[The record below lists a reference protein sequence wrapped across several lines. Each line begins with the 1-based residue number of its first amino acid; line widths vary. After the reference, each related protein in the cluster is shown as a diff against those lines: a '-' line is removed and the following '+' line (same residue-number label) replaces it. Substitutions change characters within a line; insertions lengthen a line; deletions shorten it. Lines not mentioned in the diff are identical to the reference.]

1 MSDAAEILKSVQ
13 IGLNVVIFLLNTD
26 RGPQATELCNE
37 CAILLQNLDC
47 GSHLDISNVISNAY
61 YAISG
66 DTSAVRYAKRLLYT
80 LHHAGRLTIQ
90 L

>member
-1 MSDAAEILKSVQ
+1 MSDAAEILQSVQ

-47 GSHLDISNVISNAY
+47 GSRLDISGPSC
-61 YAISG
+61 SK
-66 DTSAVRYAKRLLYT
+66 AV
-80 LHHAGRLTIQ
+80 
-90 L
+90 